1 MPKGGRRN
9 GSGRKPGAAWNGR
22 GVVLGLDGARKPQ
35 GQRLKQELPT
45 AISSEAKK
53 GLSAAP
59 YWLPEAAREY
69 WERWAPEAMATR
81 MLTPATAAGFTELC
95 QRADYVGKL
104 ASKISTLG
112 ADTQDALPYLGL
124 YDRMSQKLETSL
136 GRFGL
141 TGLGKP
147 ATSDKPK
154 AVANPWGEVAAK

>member
-22 GVVLGLDGARKPQ
+22 AVVLGLDGARQPQ
-35 GQRLKQELPT
+35 GPRLKVELPP
-45 AISSEAKK
+45 AISADAKE
-53 GLSAAP
+53 GLLAAP
-59 YWLPEAAREY
+59 YWLAEGAKGY
-69 WERWAPEAMATR
+69 WERWAPEAVGTR
-81 MLTPATAAGFTELC
+81 MLTPATAAGFTEMC

-104 ASKISTLG
+104 AAKISTLG

-136 GRFGL
+136 ARFGL

-147 ATSDKPK
+147 MTSDKPK
-154 AVANPWGEVAAK
+154 AAANPWASVAAK